1 MTFTDLDLDH
11 RLITSLTTKNFIEPT
26 KVQANTIPYGMIGKD
41 ILCCSK
47 TGSGKTF
54 AFVLPILH
62 RLLNQKSFAKRD
74 ARALILA
81 PTRELAKQV
90 YIEVRSLLSSLS
102 IKAELIVGGENYN
115 DQVKALRH
123 NPQIIVGTAGRV
135 ADHLSGRTLF
145 LNGLEILVYDE
156 ADRMLDL
163 GFAQEL
169 LAINQ
174 AADHRKRQTM
184 LFSATLDSPTLTN
197 LTDTLL
203 RNPEKIMLDSS
214 FTIHSDITQQWYFAD
229 HIEHKQAM
237 LSSLLQ
243 TVAHD
248 QVIVFCATREDT
260 VKLSDMLNAQGL
272 NSIALSGDL
281 LQNQRAS
288 VMSSFITGQ
297 YSILV
302 TTDVASRGL
311 DLRNVS
317 LVINFDLP
325 KLAEEYVHRIGRT
338 GRAGQKG
345 LAIAIV
351 GPRDWNAFTHIQ
363 KNVGTEIVIES
374 YPMLPAKF
382 NGHKLT
388 NSKAKD
394 AQNSKKKRTIETPK
408 ATKKRVDTTQGKDI
422 GHVMI
427 KRKPR
432 AVIEDDE
439 QELDLSQI
447 QQEDPTNN
455 KDN

>member
-1 MTFTDLDLDH
+1 LTFTDLDLDH

-41 ILCCSK
+41 VLCCSK

-90 YIEVRSLLSSLS
+90 YVEVRSLLSSLS

-135 ADHLSGRTLF
+135 ADHLDGRTLF

-163 GFAQEL
+163 GFAKEL

-197 LTDTLL
+197 LTNTLL

-214 FTIHSDITQQWYFAD
+214 FTIHSDITQKWYFAD

-237 LSSLLQ
+237 LHSLLQ
-243 TVAHD
+243 TVEHD

-260 VKLSDMLNAQGL
+260 VTLSDLLNAQGL

-288 VMSSFITGQ
+288 VMSSFMTGQ
-297 YSILV
+297 HSILV

-363 KNVGTEIVIES
+363 KNVGTEIVVES
-374 YPMLPAKF
+374 YPALPAKF
-382 NGHKLT
+382 SGHKLT
-388 NSKAKD
+388 NSKAKS
-394 AQNSKKKRTIETPK
+394 AQESKKKRTQEAPK
-408 ATKKRVDTTQGKDI
+408 INKKRVDTTQGVDI

-432 AVIEDDE
+432 GQIEDDE
-439 QELDLSQI
+439 QELDLDG
-447 QQEDPTNN
+447 EG
-455 KDN
+455 

>member
-1 MTFTDLDLDH
+1 MTFSDLDLDH
-11 RLITSLTTKNFIEPT
+11 RLITSLTTKNFVEPT

-41 ILCCSK
+41 VLCCSK

-90 YIEVRSLLSSLS
+90 YIEVRSLLSSLP

-214 FTIHSDITQQWYFAD
+214 FTIHSDITQKWYFAD

-243 TVAHD
+243 TVEHD

-272 NSIALSGDL
+272 NSVALSGDL

-288 VMSSFITGQ
+288 VMSSFKTGQ

-363 KNVGTEIVIES
+363 KNVGSEIVIET
-374 YPMLPAKF
+374 YPQLPAKF
-382 NGHKLT
+382 SGHKLT
-388 NSKAKD
+388 NPKAKD
-394 AQNSKKKRTIETPK
+394 TQQSKKKRTQDTPK
-408 ATKKRVDTTQGKDI
+408 ITKKRVDTTQGKDI

-439 QELDLSQI
+439 QEIDLSEI
-447 QQEDPTNN
+447 KQEDQANN
-455 KDN
+455 EDI

>member
-243 TVAHD
+243 TVEHD

-260 VKLSDMLNAQGL
+260 VKLSDMLNTQGL
-272 NSIALSGDL
+272 NSVALSGDL

-288 VMSSFITGQ
+288 VMASFKTGQ

-374 YPMLPAKF
+374 YPQLPAKF
-382 NGHKLT
+382 SGHKLT

-394 AQNSKKKRTIETPK
+394 AQQSKKKRTQDTPK
-408 ATKKRVDTTQGKDI
+408 VTKKRVDTTQGKDI

-447 QQEDPTNN
+447 KQDDLSNSEDI
-455 KDN
+455 